1 MPKVSAIM
9 ALYNTPYEYLD
20 KTMKSIL
27 AQSFEDFELIV
38 VDDASSI
45 DYKEYFEKFNDKRIK
60 YRKLAKNSGPG
71 VARNSGMLMAQG
83 EYLAICDSDD
93 VYVKDRFKLQVEY
106 LDSHQDVS
114 VLGGAYR
121 FSNKTGVANVITS
134 DDELKIFLLFNS
146 PFANPIMMLRRKF
159 FIDNNLFYSEML
171 NFGEDYALWVNAM
184 CKKAKTANMKDVL
197 MVYTRRK
204 GQLSKQNN
212 QKQEEALKVVYKN
225 ILTKI
230 GMKFSD
236 KDVDMQLQIYQ
247 QKFKDMKR
255 EDLSFWFYRL
265 IEANKKSM
273 ILPENELL
281 KYRDYVLD
289 RHEKINNRIFK
300 MKIGNKNFC
309 IQKPFKFVIENR

>member
-9 ALYNTPYEYLD
+9 ALYNTPYECLD

-27 AQSFEDFELIV
+27 TQSFEDFELIV

-45 DYKEYFEKFNDKRIK
+45 DYKEYFEKFNDRRIK
-60 YRKLAKNSGPG
+60 YRKLAKNSGSG

-83 EYLAICDSDD
+83 EYLAICDSDV
-93 VYVKDRFKLQVEY
+93 VYMKDRFKLQVEY
-106 LDSHQDVS
+106 LDSHEDIS
-114 VLGGAYR
+114 VLGGAYK
-121 FSNKTGVANVITS
+121 FSNKTSVAKLVTS
-134 DDELKIFLLFNS
+134 DDDLKISLLFNS
-146 PFANPIMMLRRKF
+146 PFANPVMMLRRKF

-171 NFGEDYALWVNAM
+171 NFGKDYALWANAM
-184 CKKAKTANMKDVL
+184 CKKAKMANMKDVL
-197 MVYTRRK
+197 MVCARRK
-204 GQLSKQNN
+204 GQLPKQNDK
-212 QKQEEALKVVYKN
+212 KQEEALKVVYKN
-225 ILTKI
+225 ILIKI

-247 QKFKDMKR
+247 QNFKGIKR